1 MNLSHFEALVV
12 FALLVSTVFGL
23 ITKRTPRDQF
33 RYGVFVFFSFIGVA
47 IVVGWLMY
55 PLPWPK

>member
-12 FALLVSTVFGL
+12 FAFFVSTVFGL
-23 ITKRTPRDQF
+23 ITKKTPREQF
-33 RYGVFVFFSFIGVA
+33 RYGAFVFCSFLSVA

-55 PLPWPK
+55 PLPW

>member
-1 MNLSHFEALVV
+1 MNLSHFEALAV

-23 ITKRTPRDQF
+23 ITKRTPREQF

-47 IVVGWLMY
+47 VLVGWLMY
-55 PLPWPK
+55 PLPW